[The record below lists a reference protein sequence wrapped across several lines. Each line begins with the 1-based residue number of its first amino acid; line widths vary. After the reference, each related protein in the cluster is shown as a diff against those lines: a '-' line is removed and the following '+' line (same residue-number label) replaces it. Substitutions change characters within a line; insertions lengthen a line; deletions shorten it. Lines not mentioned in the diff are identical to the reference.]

1 MNRRS
6 HGLRAWII
14 QRLSAIYMAAYL
26 VYFVIHVLMNPPQSY
41 HDWHG
46 WLSGPVVSIGTALFF
61 IALLVHAWV
70 GVRDVIMDYVK
81 PLALR
86 FSLLSLLGLILLA
99 CGLWVL
105 RILIQVS
112 Q

>member
-1 MNRRS
+1 MSRRS

-14 QRLSAIYMAAYL
+14 QRISAIYMVAYL
-26 VYFVIHVLMNPPQSY
+26 VYFLIHLIINPPHSY
-41 HDWHG
+41 QDWHG
-46 WLSGPVVSIGTALFF
+46 WLTGSAVGIGTALFF
-61 IALLVHAWV
+61 IALLIHAWV

-86 FSLLSLLGLILLA
+86 FSFLSLLGLMLLA

-105 RILIQVS
+105 RILILVS
-112 Q
+112 R

>member
-14 QRLSAIYMAAYL
+14 QRISAIYMAAYL
-26 VYFVIHVLMNPPQSY
+26 VFFVIHVLFNPPQSY
-41 HDWHG
+41 QDWHG
-46 WLSGPVVSIGTALFF
+46 WMSGSFISISTALFF

-99 CGLWVL
+99 CGLWIL
-105 RILIQVS
+105 RILVQVGR
-112 Q
+112 